1 MFTSESNSAFLLQPP
16 SLELIFRLVVPKMA
30 SEWYTVGV
38 LCGVT
43 VEKLRVIEKDASDTT
58 GRCSRMFESWLLK
71 AHGTGNMPRT
81 WATLLEAVQSGYGAA
96 IKEDIEADLRSWNPE
111 GERLAATTGDK
122 VSVH

>member
-58 GRCSRMFESWLLK
+58 GRCSRMFESWLVK
-71 AHGTGNMPRT
+71 EHGTGKMPRT

-96 IKEDIEADLRSWNPE
+96 IKEGIEADLRSWNPE
-111 GERLAATTGDK
+111 GERLAGTTGDK